1 MQWNTIKKKKRT
13 DDWYMY
19 HSSVSSILLREEN
32 QPQKNTYYMTPFI
45 QSSKIG
51 KLIKHSQTRETSFLL
66 QWSTSGVV
74 RPDRVLS

>member
-1 MQWNTIKKKKRT
+1 MEYYKEKKRT

-19 HSSVSSILLREEN
+19 HSSVSSILLRERN
-32 QPQKNTYYMTPFI
+32 QPQKNMCYVIPFI

-51 KLIKHSQTRETSFLL
+51 KLTKHSQTRETSSLL